1 MALGEKALESTLLI
15 EEVVHQLHKYLQ
27 SCDYAGYDP
36 YDGLESRIFQALPFK
51 RFRITRLAWIQL
63 MKRSPLNLRPLVLVP
78 QSRNP
83 KGIALC
89 AAALLKL
96 GQGGKSDYEKEA
108 RVLLDWLITH
118 QTRGYEGASWGY
130 NFSWQ
135 SREFY
140 APKGTPNAICTIFVA
155 NAFLDAFGQLGDGR
169 YLDIARKSC
178 DFILEHLLLHLGDDE
193 VCIRYVP
200 GSKAQVHNVNLLGA
214 ALLARV
220 GVLTHERHLLEIAR
234 KAVLFSVRRQN
245 ANGSWYYGELPTQR
259 WIDNFHT
266 GFNLVALSRYRR
278 YMIDSSLDEVLQR
291 GYVFWDQHF
300 FMPDGAPKYYH
311 NRLYPID
318 IHCAAQGIL
327 TYLEFAES
335 DGQALTKAHQ
345 IAAWAIHNM
354 RSVRGY
360 FYYQKHRWYTIRI
373 PYVRWSQAWM
383 FYALSA
389 LLTHRSGNEYLDRH
403 R

>member
-1 MALGEKALESTLLI
+1 MALSEKVSESLSFI
-15 EEVVHQLHKYLQ
+15 EEVVHELHKYLRA
-27 SCDYAGYDP
+27 CDYAGWDP

-51 RFRITRLAWIQL
+51 RFKITRLAWIQL
-63 MKRSPLNLRPLVLVP
+63 MKRSPLNLRPLALVP
-78 QSRNP
+78 RSRNP

-96 GQGGKSDYEKEA
+96 GQGRESDYEKEA
-108 RVLLDWLITH
+108 RVLLDWLVDH
-118 QTRGYEGASWGY
+118 QTQGYEGASWGY

-140 APKGTPNAICTIFVA
+140 APKGTPNAICTIFAA
-155 NAFLDAFGQLGDGR
+155 NAFCDAFQRLGDR
-169 YLDIARKSC
+169 LYLSMARKGC
-178 DFILEHLLLHLGDDE
+178 DFLIKHLLCRPGDDE

-200 GSKAQVHNVNLLGA
+200 ESNAQVHNVNLLGA

-220 GVLTHERHLLEIAR
+220 GVLTNERHFLEVAR

-245 ANGSWYYGELPTQR
+245 ADGSWYYGELPTQR

-266 GFNLVALSRYRR
+266 GFNLVALSHYRR
-278 YMIDSSLDEVLQR
+278 YMADSSLDEVLQR

-311 NRLYPID
+311 DRLYPMD

-327 TYLEFAES
+327 TYLEFAENNE
-335 DGQALTKAHQ
+335 QALTKAQQ
-345 IAAWAIHNM
+345 IAAWTIRNM

-373 PYVRWSQAWM
+373 PYMRWSQAWM
-383 FYALSA
+383 FYALST
-389 LLTHRSGNEYLDRH
+389 LLTHRSRQ
-403 R
+403 

>member
-130 NFSWQ
+130 NFSWHSYQ
-135 SREFY
+135 GHQKKLR
-140 APKGTPNAICTIFVA
+140 AWGQDKGHKNEMEIFV
-155 NAFLDAFGQLGDGR
+155 D
-169 YLDIARKSC
+169 S
-178 DFILEHLLLHLGDDE
+178 ILNGKPFPMPFEQ
-193 VCIRYVP
+193 I
-200 GSKAQVHNVNLLGA
+200 
-214 ALLARV
+214 
-220 GVLTHERHLLEIAR
+220 VLSMMTTF
-234 KAVLFSVRRQN
+234 KAVESLR
-245 ANGSWYYGELPTQR
+245 
-259 WIDNFHT
+259 T
-266 GFNLVALSRYRR
+266 GRP
-278 YMIDSSLDEVLQR
+278 IEV
-291 GYVFWDQHF
+291 GF
-300 FMPDGAPKYYH
+300 K
-311 NRLYPID
+311 
-318 IHCAAQGIL
+318 
-327 TYLEFAES
+327 
-335 DGQALTKAHQ
+335 
-345 IAAWAIHNM
+345 
-354 RSVRGY
+354 
-360 FYYQKHRWYTIRI
+360 
-373 PYVRWSQAWM
+373 
-383 FYALSA
+383 
-389 LLTHRSGNEYLDRH
+389 
-403 R
+403 